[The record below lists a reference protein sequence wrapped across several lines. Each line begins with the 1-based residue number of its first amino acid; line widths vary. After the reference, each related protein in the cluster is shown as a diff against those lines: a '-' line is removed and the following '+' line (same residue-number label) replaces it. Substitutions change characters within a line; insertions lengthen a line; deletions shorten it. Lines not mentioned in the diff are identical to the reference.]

1 MIDITEGF
9 TGIAVAPNEI
19 QNAGAVAWAGMSHR
33 ERTSAHR
40 ADTGARVTLE
50 FVRPTPIPTDHE
62 VRVRYDIAE
71 NGELREFLG
80 VPRLTH
86 TTSPSG
92 DCVRYHYRV
101 SHWIP
106 APSVMQFVRA

>member
-9 TGIAVAPNEI
+9 TSIAVAPNEI
-19 QNAGAVAWAGMSHR
+19 QNAGALAWAGTLHR
-33 ERTSAHR
+33 ELASAHR
-40 ADTGARVTLE
+40 PDTGARVTVE
-50 FVRPTPIPTDHE
+50 FVRPTPIPPDRE

-80 VPRLTH
+80 IPRLTH

-92 DCVRYHYRV
+92 DSVRYHYRV

-106 APSVMQFVRA
+106 APSVMQFVRT

>member
-1 MIDITEGF
+1 MIDITDGF
-9 TGIAVAPNEI
+9 TSIAVAPNEI
-19 QNAGAVAWAGMSHR
+19 QNAGAVAGAGTLHP
-33 ERTSAHR
+33 ERTSGQR
-40 ADTGARVTLE
+40 PDTGARVTVE

-86 TTSPSG
+86 TTSPSAA
-92 DCVRYHYRV
+92 CVRYHYRV

-106 APSVMQFVRA
+106 APSVMEFVRT